1 MSFKEA
7 LLELL
12 DAPRNT
18 NMVRR
23 SQPRCRFRLNV
34 NVNTSPTVEF
44 LSGEPT
50 VEDYCANDFELDN

>member
-18 NMVRR
+18 KMVRR
-23 SQPRCRFRLNV
+23 NNLACRFRL
-34 NVNTSPTVEF
+34 SLSSKIPTVDF
-44 LSGEPT
+44 LAAEPT